1 MEEAC
6 QELSLESERAS
17 RYLGTARIELKWL
30 HIDVTE
36 VSRKHVQTLKLRFA
50 KDCCRLDPRNHIPAI
65 IDRVDYDSA
74 LRISNLSDD
83 LLRKNSNGNYP
94 DLTFWPAFKLECLH
108 GRHRIEAAK
117 LALLPSDRWWTVD
130 LYHAGT
136 NGTR

>member
-94 DLTFWPAFKLECLH
+94 DLTFWPAFKLEYLH
-108 GRHRIEAAK
+108 GRYRIEAAK
-117 LALLPSDRWWTVD
+117 LILLLSDR
-130 LYHAGT
+130 
-136 NGTR
+136 